1 MLTQNNLLLIEAFNF
16 QNLDGLVE
24 DIQILKVSF
33 PYQYNAILII
43 MSLLLP
49 WRLRLKRLPAMR
61 ETWIQSLGL
70 EDPLE
75 KEMATH
81 SSTLAWKIP

>member
-24 DIQILKVSF
+24 DIQIFQVSF

-43 MSLLLP
+43 ISLLLP
-49 WRLRLKRLPAMR
+49 WWLRLKSLPAMW
-61 ETWIQSLGL
+61 ETWIQSLGV

-81 SSTLAWKIP
+81 SSTLA